1 MNCFAP
7 HSRHTEVRESDIR
20 EAELTLLA
28 DSEEAGVHLVMG
40 QEGRQ
45 VFVLGHSEYSCD
57 TLKQEY
63 ERTAKRVKY

>member
-20 EAELTLLA
+20 EVTDLTLLA
-28 DSEEAGVHLVMG
+28 NSEEAGVHLVIG

-45 VFVLGHSEYSCD
+45 VLPLGIVNIVVI
-57 TLKQEY
+57 
-63 ERTAKRVKY
+63 R